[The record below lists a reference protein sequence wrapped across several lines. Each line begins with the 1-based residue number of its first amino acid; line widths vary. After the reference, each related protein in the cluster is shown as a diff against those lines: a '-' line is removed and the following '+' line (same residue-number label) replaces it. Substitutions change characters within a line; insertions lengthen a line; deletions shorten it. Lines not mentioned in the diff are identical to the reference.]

1 MEQEIIQFSG
11 ILSALFIGLL
21 IGLKHS
27 TDGDHIV
34 AISTIVRDYKKIIN
48 AVWVGISWGI
58 GHTIPLMILGTI
70 ILLLKENFLDLYMHI
85 ARYLECGVAIMVII
99 LGLQVFWKLYKGSF
113 HFHSHDHDG
122 LSHTHIHGSHAHNT
136 QAKDFHHG
144 ENHSFFMNFIPFLS
158 TKSFFIG
165 FVHGLA
171 GSAAVLIA
179 ILPNTP
185 NFFSGIIF
193 LIFFAVGTVVA
204 MAIMTIVLSLPFR
217 YLKSSLIG
225 NSLISVFGMLSIILG
240 LSLGSDLTLGTHFTE
255 FLWY

>member
-1 MEQEIIQFSG
+1 MEHEIIQFSG

-21 IGLKHS
+21 IGLRHS

-34 AISTIVRDYKKIIN
+34 AISTIVRDNKKIIN
-48 AVWVGISWGI
+48 SVWVGISWGI

-70 ILLLKENFLDLYMHI
+70 ILLLKESFLDVYMPFSI
-85 ARYLECGVAIMVII
+85 YFEFDSGDQGEVSCYDFEETVRI
-99 LGLQVFWKLYKGSF
+99 KNNGSEG
-113 HFHSHDHDG
+113 HHHDG

-136 QAKDFHHG
+136 EATDFHHG
-144 ENHSFFMNFIPFLS
+144 KNHSFFMNFIPFLS

-204 MAIMTIVLSLPFR
+204 MAIMTIVLSLPFK